1 MKIQA
6 LIGRFFFDIARPI
19 AERGGETYRY
29 IGDEVV
35 VSWPMAKAV
44 KNAQCV
50 QCVFDVQ
57 ELLDKHSEEYRRLYG
72 VVPRFRV
79 GMHGGSVVVAEV
91 GDSRRA
97 IVYYGET
104 VSRACVVTVAPS
116 FWNSLSNRPASWLA
130 LSAK

>member
-1 MKIQA
+1 
-6 LIGRFFFDIARPI
+6 
-19 AERGGETYRY
+19 
-29 IGDEVV
+29 
-35 VSWPMAKAV
+35 MAKAV

-57 ELLDKHSEEYRRLYG
+57 ELLDKHSEEYRRLFG

-104 VSRACVVTVAPS
+104 VSCAVALQGACKRVERDFLVSADLMDKLNIGKEVSSSFLGPLELFPDGTTVDAY
-116 FWNSLSNRPASWLA
+116 A
-130 LSAK
+130 LSRVSPGE